1 MQRVPVM
8 KMVNHIEYIRRC
20 KHKEF
25 SLWMIRVKQ
34 TRGEPIEEGIR
45 RQQSIGAG
53 LLCSNFFCIELSSL
67 FSIIMIGPFSFP
79 ISHLGKDFRV
89 WIGYYSSKL
98 YFHLHLAVLTINLFL
113 WYLIFILILYLINP
127 YPFPQYQGQ
136 YLPVKYLVSDGE
148 GRKMRGGRTVIL

>member
-8 KMVNHIEYIRRC
+8 KMVNHIEYIRCC

-34 TRGEPIEEGIR
+34 TRGKPIQEGIR

-67 FSIIMIGPFSFP
+67 ISIIMIGPFSFP
-79 ISHLGKDFRV
+79 ISHLSKDFRA
-89 WIGYYSSKL
+89 WIGYHCYYSGCSNY
-98 YFHLHLAVLTINLFL
+98 YF
-113 WYLIFILILYLINP
+113 IFVVPNIYFNSLLNKS
-127 YPFPQYQGQ
+127 
-136 YLPVKYLVSDGE
+136 LPISSVSGPISASQIPSVWWRGE
-148 GRKMRGGRTVIL
+148 KWQVEQL